1 MACSVGQDNKQSQ
14 QHLPR
19 CIDVTIYA
27 LLTKSMSRWLDTG
40 RVFFSDFMDREL
52 FISRGGEKEPTVFV
66 AQIHESRLCFL
77 CFDCLQPPFAT
88 LSPMYVRFKFVFA
101 RDQSGQSRAARVTN
115 QNTEF
120 ASYWPRALRY
130 NKCIHIHKHGMFS
143 YWKIINWNKDITSQR
158 APLTQAPYSYPDINF
173 FARGPTLRIKL
184 EKTSKL
190 NFGRNWVL

>member
-1 MACSVGQDNKQSQ
+1 MARSVGQDSKQSQ

-40 RVFFSDFMDREL
+40 RVFFSPILWTENCLFREAGKRANCVCSTNPWESFMFPL
-52 FISRGGEKEPTVFV
+52 
-66 AQIHESRLCFL
+66 
-77 CFDCLQPPFAT
+77 CLQPPFAT
-88 LSPMYVRFKFVFA
+88 LSPMYVHFKFVFA
-101 RDQSGQSRAARVTN
+101 RDQSGQSRAVRVTN
-115 QNTEF
+115 QNTGF

-143 YWKIINWNKDITSQR
+143 YWKISHWNKDITGQR
-158 APLTQAPYSYPDINF
+158 APLTQAPYSYRDINF
-173 FARGPTLRIKL
+173 FTRGPTLRIKL
-184 EKTSKL
+184 EKSSKL

>member
-1 MACSVGQDNKQSQ
+1 MARSVGKDSKQSQ

-40 RVFFSDFMDREL
+40 RVFFSRFYGPRIVYFERRE
-52 FISRGGEKEPTVFV
+52 REPTVFV
-66 AQIHESRLCFL
+66 AQTHESRLCFL
-77 CFDCLQPPFAT
+77 CLQPPFAT
-88 LSPMYVRFKFVFA
+88 LSPMYVHFKFVFCA
-101 RDQSGQSRAARVTN
+101 GSKWAIPSGSGNQSEHRIR
-115 QNTEF
+115 
-120 ASYWPRALRY
+120 SYWPRALRY

-143 YWKIINWNKDITSQR
+143 YWKISHWNKDITGQR
-158 APLTQAPYSYPDINF
+158 APLTQAPYSYRDINF

-184 EKTSKL
+184 EKSSKL

>member
-1 MACSVGQDNKQSQ
+1 MYWCNYICV
-14 QHLPR
+14 
-19 CIDVTIYA
+19 IDQVYIKMTRYWP
-27 LLTKSMSRWLDTG
+27 S
-40 RVFFSDFMDREL
+40 FFSRFYGPRIVYFE
-52 FISRGGEKEPTVFV
+52 RREKEPTVFV

-115 QNTEF
+115 QNTGF
-120 ASYWPRALRY
+120 ASYWPRVLRY

-143 YWKIINWNKDITSQR
+143 YWKIIHWNKDITSQR

-173 FARGPTLRIKL
+173 FARGPTQ
-184 EKTSKL
+184 L
-190 NFGRNWVL
+190 NLKKPLSWILDEIGYFNF